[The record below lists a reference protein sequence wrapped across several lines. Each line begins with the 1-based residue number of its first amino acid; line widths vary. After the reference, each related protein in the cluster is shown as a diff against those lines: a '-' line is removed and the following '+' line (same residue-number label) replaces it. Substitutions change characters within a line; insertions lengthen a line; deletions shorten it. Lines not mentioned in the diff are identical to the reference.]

1 MSAEFDDYAASYR
14 QLLSDPLC
22 DRFASGSQF
31 FVFRKWELLKRFLFT
46 RKLPLSE
53 QKWLD
58 VGCGFGDLLRLGKS
72 LFRQG
77 SGCDVS
83 CEMLSRAPDL
93 DVRLQNRPDTIP
105 YESETFDLVTA
116 VCVYHHVVS
125 EDMRAALTVEI
136 KRVLKPGGVFCLIE
150 HNPLNPMTRFIVR
163 RTPVDANARL
173 LGLAEST
180 QMLKVAGMNVIGKEV
195 FLYLPEML
203 YKRFSSL
210 ESALRNVPIGAQ
222 YALFAEKVSRC

>member
-14 QLLSDPLC
+14 ELLSDPLC
-22 DRFASGSQF
+22 DKFASGSQF
-31 FVFRKWELLKRFLFT
+31 FVSRKWELLKRFLT
-46 RKLPLSE
+46 ARKPPVSE
-53 QKWLD
+53 QRWLD

-72 LFRQG
+72 LFRQA

-83 CEMLSRAPDL
+83 RDMLCRAQDL
-93 DVRLQNRPDTIP
+93 DVRLQNRPDEIP
-105 YESETFDLVTA
+105 YESDTFELVTA

-125 EDMRAALTVEI
+125 EDMRAVLTTEI

-150 HNPLNPMTRFIVR
+150 HNPLNPITRFIVR

-180 QMLKVAGMNVIGKEV
+180 QMLRAAGMNVIGKEV

-203 YKRFSSL
+203 YRKFSFV
-210 ESALRNVPIGAQ
+210 ESGLRNVPIGAQ
-222 YALFAEKVSRC
+222 YALFAEKPRRC